1 MPIVT
6 SDFASLTDDLQSIF
20 NEVAKTKVAE
30 MKGNKIFNV
39 FDTKRRTFDHLI
51 LHGVEGIKEVT
62 PGQDLPN
69 ILSEEGDSIT
79 WTQRYFG
86 GIASI
91 TKAMRKFD
99 LHNQIDSIV
108 RSLSIDAFDKIDQSL
123 ADVLLRGFSATSYA
137 DVYGSTVSAVG
148 PDALA
153 LFSASHSNNLNS
165 NVFSN
170 IITETA
176 VNPVL
181 SRAAIVAARKQGK
194 VHKDP
199 NGINRPINLDTLIV
213 APSNEDLAE
222 RILYSTQMSGV
233 ANNDIN
239 PLKGKVTKLIV
250 WERLETRSD
259 DTDTSA
265 YWFMVDSTKVGESLQ
280 CLFAERPS
288 LDAPDQVYKNKNWE
302 YSLDFFYTLGLGYP
316 AYIFGSN
323 SAGE

>member
-1 MPIVT
+1 MPIT
-6 SDFASLTDDLQSIF
+6 TADFASLTDDLQSIF

-30 MKGNKIFNV
+30 MKGNKVFNV
-39 FDTKRRTFDHLI
+39 FDTNRRTFDHLI
-51 LHGVEGIKEVT
+51 LHGLSGIKEVT

-91 TKAMRKFD
+91 TKAMRLFD
-99 LHNQIDSIV
+99 LHNQMETLV
-108 RSLSIDAFDKIDQSL
+108 RSLTIDAFDKVDQSL
-123 ADVLLRGFSATSYA
+123 ADVLLYGFATTYT

-148 PDALA
+148 PDAVA

-170 IITETA
+170 IITDNT

-181 SRAAIVAARKQGK
+181 SRSAIVAARKQGLT
-194 VHKDP
+194 HKDP
-199 NGINRPINLDTLIV
+199 NGIVRPVNLDTLIV
-213 APSNEDLAE
+213 SPSNEDLAE
-222 RILYSTQMSGV
+222 RILYSPNMSGN
-233 ANNDIN
+233 AQNDIN
-239 PLKGKVTKLIV
+239 PLKGKIKNLIV

-259 DTDTSA
+259 GTDTSA
-265 YWFMVDSTKVGESLQ
+265 YWFMIDSAQIGETLN

-288 LDAPDQVYKNKNWE
+288 LDAPDQVYANKNWE
-302 YSLDFFYTLGLGYP
+302 YSCDFFYTLGLGYP

-323 SAGE
+323 ATGA